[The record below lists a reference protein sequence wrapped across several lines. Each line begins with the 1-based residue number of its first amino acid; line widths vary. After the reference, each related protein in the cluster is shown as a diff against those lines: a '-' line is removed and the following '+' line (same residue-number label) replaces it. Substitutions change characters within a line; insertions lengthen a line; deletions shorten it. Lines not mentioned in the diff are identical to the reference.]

1 MTDDTAS
8 NAQLFLSRIRDHYV
22 EQLLLFVAE
31 QRRNSIRGEAE
42 VKLELEPGTMVFRSL
57 SCADFVRNEGE
68 PEIIEFEPE
77 RILGFEP
84 ITATLGNAELEIEN
98 LRWDDVVIDH
108 DGAFDAERILGAW
121 FEKWFDP
128 DDRRYRPGA
137 DLGNVIHS
145 LVVEPG
151 KLRIDFGS
159 ASPDAFWELLD
170 RVEKAGATEL
180 RISSSQV
187 DAASA
192 RPA

>member
-42 VKLELEPGTMVFRSL
+42 VKLELEAGTRVFRSL
-57 SCADFVRNEGE
+57 SCADFVRYDGE

-84 ITATLGNAELEIEN
+84 VTATLGNAELEIEN
-98 LRWDDVVIDH
+98 LRWDDVIIDH
-108 DGAFDAERILGAW
+108 NGAFDAERILGAW

-159 ASPDAFWELLD
+159 AGPDSFWELLD
-170 RVEKAGATEL
+170 RMEKAGATEL

-187 DAASA
+187 DAVSA
-192 RPA
+192 

>member
-1 MTDDTAS
+1 VTDDTAT

-22 EQLLLFVAE
+22 QQLLLFVAE

-42 VKLELEPGTMVFRSL
+42 VKLELEPGSKVFRSL
-57 SCADFVRNEGE
+57 SCADFVRNDGE
-68 PEIIEFEPE
+68 PEIIEFEPD

-84 ITATLGNAELEIEN
+84 ISATLGDAELEIDR
-98 LRWDDVVIDH
+98 LRWDDVVIH
-108 DGAFDAERILGAW
+108 HTGAFDPEQVLGAW

-151 KLRIDFGS
+151 RLRIDFGS
-159 ASPDAFWELLD
+159 AAPDSLWELLD
-170 RVEKAGATEL
+170 RLEKAGASQL
-180 RISSSQV
+180 RIRSSQV
-187 DAASA
+187 DAGNA
-192 RPA
+192 

>member
-1 MTDDTAS
+1 VTDDTAS

-42 VKLELEPGTMVFRSL
+42 VKLELEPGTRVFRSL

-84 ITATLGNAELEIEN
+84 ITATLGDAELEIEN
-98 LRWDDVVIDH
+98 LRWNDVVIDH
-108 DGAFDAERILGAW
+108 NGAFDAERILGAW

-159 ASPDAFWELLD
+159 AAPDSFWELLD
-170 RVEKAGATEL
+170 RVENAGATEL

-187 DAASA
+187 DAGSA
-192 RPA
+192 

>member
-42 VKLELEPGTMVFRSL
+42 
-57 SCADFVRNEGE
+57 
-68 PEIIEFEPE
+68 IIDFEPE

-84 ITATLGNAELEIEN
+84 ITATLGSAELEIEN

-108 DGAFDAERILGAW
+108 NGAFDAERILGAW

>member
-42 VKLELEPGTMVFRSL
+42 VKLELEPGTRVFRSL
-57 SCADFVRNEGE
+57 SCADFVRNDGE

-108 DGAFDAERILGAW
+108 NGAFDAERILGAW

-137 DLGNVIHS
+137 DLGNRGAVTQLHQGAKMYYRTPCRTVKVKCS
-145 LVVEPG
+145 GPMPA
-151 KLRIDFGS
+151 FG
-159 ASPDAFWELLD
+159 
-170 RVEKAGATEL
+170 
-180 RISSSQV
+180 
-187 DAASA
+187 A
-192 RPA
+192 RGT

>member
-42 VKLELEPGTMVFRSL
+42 VKLELEPGTRVFRSL
-57 SCADFVRNEGE
+57 SCADFVRNDGE

-84 ITATLGNAELEIEN
+84 ITATLGSAELEIED

-108 DGAFDAERILGAW
+108 NGAFYAERILGAW

-159 ASPDAFWELLD
+159 AAPDSFWELLD
-170 RVEKAGATEL
+170 RVENAGATEL

-187 DAASA
+187 DAGSA
-192 RPA
+192 